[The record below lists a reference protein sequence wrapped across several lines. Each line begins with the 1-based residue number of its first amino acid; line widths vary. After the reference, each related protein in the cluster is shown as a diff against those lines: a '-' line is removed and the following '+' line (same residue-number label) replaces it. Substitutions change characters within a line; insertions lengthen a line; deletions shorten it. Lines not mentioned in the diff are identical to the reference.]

1 MLKIVCEK
9 AQEIRIAHLSG
20 SIDSSA
26 RAQFEEASSLQ
37 LHTSNLIIDLGGVHF
52 MDSAGLAGLVGIIQG
67 FKQAGQ
73 ECILAAASPVVTKIL
88 KITAID
94 QLTSVESTM
103 EKAFERLNVNS

>member
-9 AQEIRIAHLSG
+9 TNNIRIAHLSG

-26 RAQFEEASSLQ
+26 QAQFEEASSLQ
-37 LHTSNLIIDLGGVHF
+37 LPTSSLIVNLEGVNF
-52 MDSAGLAGLVGIIQG
+52 MDSAGLAGLVGVIRG

-73 ECILAAASPVVTKIL
+73 ECVLAAASPVITKIL

-94 QLTSVESTM
+94 QLTCVESTL
-103 EKAFERLNVNS
+103 EKAFEKLSENS